1 MIWKDYD
8 KDYYA
13 VEPPKPTKGISRKL
27 QSMAETHEQSLNY
40 LKERE
45 SARPIYA
52 AWDR

>member
-1 MIWKDYD
+1 
-8 KDYYA
+8 
-13 VEPPKPTKGISRKL
+13 
-27 QSMAETHEQSLNY
+27 MAETHEQSLNY